1 MTTFVQLLATGLMVG
16 SIYGLVALGFVLIY
30 KSSKIFNLAQ
40 GEFLMVGSFVAWTFL
55 SLFKLPIW
63 AGIIL
68 TFVVLGG
75 VGYGLERFPLRRMI
89 GQSHLSMIMVTLG
102 IAILLRGLATLAWAK
117 PAAIGSMAYPKFLPT
132 GTVTIFGAPYSEL
145 LIWSFVIIIVLV
157 LMFAFF
163 FRFTRS
169 GLNMRAT
176 AEDQQVAQSM
186 GIKVTGVIA
195 QTWAIAAIVSA
206 VGGILLGYHR
216 GIDFGLTN
224 LGLRAI
230 AAALFGG
237 LESIPGALIGGICIG
252 VFESLAGGY
261 IGHGFKEVAPYVAM
275 ALILILKP
283 FGLMG
288 LQRIERV

>member
-1 MTTFVQLLATGLMVG
+1 MVTFIQLFATGLMVG

-30 KSSKIFNLAQ
+30 KASKIFNLAQ
-40 GEFLMVGSFVAWTFL
+40 GEFLMVGAFIAWAFL
-55 SLFKLPIW
+55 SQLNLPIW
-63 AGIIL
+63 LGIVL
-68 TFVVLGG
+68 TFLVVGAI
-75 VGYGLERFPLRRMI
+75 GYGLERFPLRPMI
-89 GQSHLSMIMVTLG
+89 GQPHLSMIMVTLG
-102 IAILLRGLATLAWAK
+102 IAILLRGLAVLFWAR
-117 PAAIGSMAYPKFLPT
+117 PAAVGNIAFPKFLPT
-132 GTVTIFGAPYSEL
+132 GTVNILGAPYSQL
-145 LIWSFVIIIVLV
+145 LIWSFVIIILLV
-157 LMFAFF
+157 LIFVIF
-163 FRFTRS
+163 FRFTRA

-186 GIKVTGVIA
+186 GINVTGVMA

-206 VGGILLGYHR
+206 VGGILLGYYR